1 MVKQGKICLSLS
13 LLELKCKTLFERPKG
28 VISVSWPPQ
37 ATQKKKKTSERAIG
51 ENCKMASRC

>member
-37 ATQKKKKTSERAIG
+37 ATQKKKKPQKEL
-51 ENCKMASRC
+51 

>member
-1 MVKQGKICLSLS
+1 MVKQGKICLSLC

-37 ATQKKKKTSERAIG
+37 ATQKKKPQKEL
-51 ENCKMASRC
+51 